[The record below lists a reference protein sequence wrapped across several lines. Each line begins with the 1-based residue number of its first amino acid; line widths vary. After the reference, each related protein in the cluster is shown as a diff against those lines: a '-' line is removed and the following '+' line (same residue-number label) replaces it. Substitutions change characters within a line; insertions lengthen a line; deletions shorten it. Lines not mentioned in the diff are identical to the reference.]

1 MAKSIDL
8 SIIIVSFNTKNLLL
22 VCIDS
27 VRKYTK
33 GINYEIIVVDNGS
46 SDGTQEAIKKI
57 KGVRPILNR
66 ENLGFAAANN
76 QGIKIAQGRYILLLN
91 SDTELRED
99 SLGKMVG
106 WMKKNSRVGISS
118 CKLLN
123 PSAST
128 QATGGFFPNL
138 ARVFFWATFLDDLPL
153 VSNLFGAYHPHTSR
167 FFTRSRFYENAH
179 RQDWVT
185 GAFFLMRREVVGDIG
200 LLDEDFFMYVEEV
213 DYCFRAKKK
222 GWEVWY
228 VPITG
233 VVHIGAAS
241 SKEGL
246 VEFGEGPTA
255 KERSIIGEFEGLK
268 RFYKKNYPDWQ
279 YGFLILFLKIAAVLR
294 FAFYGIIKGNGYA
307 KNIYAKAFGN
317 T

>member
-1 MAKSIDL
+1 MASPIDL
-8 SIIIVSFNTKNLLL
+8 SIIIVSFNTKKLLL
-22 VCIDS
+22 SCINS

-57 KGVRPILNR
+57 KGVKLILNR
-66 ENLGFAAANN
+66 DNFGFAAANN
-76 QGIKIAQGRYILLLN
+76 QGIKIAQGRHILLLN
-91 SDTELRED
+91 SDTELKED

-106 WMKKNSRVGISS
+106 WMEKNSRVGISS
-118 CKLLN
+118 CKLLD
-123 PSAST
+123 SSGST
-128 QATGGFFPNL
+128 QATGGFFPSL
-138 ARVFFWATFLDDLPL
+138 ARVFLWATFLDDLSL
-153 VSNLFGAYHPHTSR
+153 VSNLFRAYHPHTSK

-179 RQDWVT
+179 QQDWVT
-185 GAFFLMRREVVGDIG
+185 GAFFLMRREVVADIG
-200 LLDEDFFMYVEEV
+200 FLDEVFFMYVEEV

-222 GWEVWY
+222 GWGVCY

-233 VVHIGAAS
+233 IVHIGAAS

-246 VEFGEGPTA
+246 VEFGGGTVG

-268 RFYKKNYPDWQ
+268 IFYKKHYPDWQ
-279 YGFLILFLKIAAVLR
+279 YGFLILFLKITAVLR
-294 FAFYGIIKGNGYA
+294 FSVYGIIRGDGSA
-307 KNIYAKAFGN
+307 KHIYAKAFWN

>member
-1 MAKSIDL
+1 MAKPIDL
-8 SIIIVSFNTKNLLL
+8 SIIIVGFNTKKLLFS
-22 VCIDS
+22 CINS

-33 GINYEIIVVDNGS
+33 GITYEIIVVDNGS

-57 KGVRPILNR
+57 RGIKPILNQ
-66 ENLGFAAANN
+66 ENFGFAAANN
-76 QGIKIAQGRYILLLN
+76 QGVKAAQGKYILLLN
-91 SDTELRED
+91 SDTELKED
-99 SLGKMVG
+99 SLSKMVG
-106 WMKKNSRVGISS
+106 WMNKNSGVGISS

-128 QATGGFFPNL
+128 QATGGFFPSL
-138 ARVFFWATFLDDLPL
+138 TRVFLWATFLDDLPL
-153 VSNLFGAYHPHTSR
+153 VSNLFGAYHPHTFR

-179 RQDWVT
+179 KQDWVT
-185 GAFFLMRREVVGDIG
+185 GAFFLMRREVVADIG
-200 LLDEDFFMYVEEV
+200 FLDENFFMYVEEV
-213 DYCFRAKKK
+213 DYCFRAKEK

-241 SKEGL
+241 SKEGS
-246 VEFGEGPTA
+246 VEFGEGTA
-255 KERSIIGEFEGLK
+255 GKERSIIGEFEGLK
-268 RFYKKNYPDWQ
+268 RFYKKHYPDWQ

-294 FAFYGIIKGNGYA
+294 FALYGIIRGDGSA
-307 KNIYAKAFGN
+307 KHIYAKAFGN